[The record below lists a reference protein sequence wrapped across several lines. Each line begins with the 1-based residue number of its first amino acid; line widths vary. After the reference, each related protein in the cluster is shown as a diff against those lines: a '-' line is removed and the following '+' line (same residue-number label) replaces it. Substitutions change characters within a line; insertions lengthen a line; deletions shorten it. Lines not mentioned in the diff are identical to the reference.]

1 MAKIDIMQTNFTAG
15 EISPRLKGRQDIAR
29 YQNGADII
37 ENGIPV
43 VHGGV
48 DRRAGSRYCAPAKLN
63 EDRGVALIGYVFN
76 VDQSFMLEFGHQY
89 VRFYTNTGAVILNA
103 GMTPLELVSPYSRDQ
118 LADITYTQ
126 KADTMLLFHPNV
138 PTQRLRRLNATQW
151 SIGPVPWVSEPFAEN
166 GHLPDSTLTISD
178 VSPGAGRSFAAGAG
192 TAPNAPTIGS
202 PTPLNAA
209 ANVAFT
215 PPSVSGGA
223 PISNYTATSS
233 PGGITGSGS
242 ASPVR
247 VGGLTNGVSYTFT
260 VTASNAFGTSPP
272 SAPSAAVTP
281 NASLP
286 GSQIT
291 VTAAPLD
298 DYAGPFAN
306 GTRTGIAG
314 PTATASGGIAPYSYS
329 WAPIVGGKGIQL
341 DVANQAQM
349 IYRSTGTN
357 TENFRSFRCT
367 ATDASGATG
376 TVDVN
381 VYTSHGTPP

>member
-63 EDRGVALIGYVFN
+63 EDKGTILIGYIFN

-103 GMTPLELVSPYSRDQ
+103 GLTPLELVSPYSRDQ
-118 LADITYTQ
+118 LAEITYTQ

-192 TAPNAPTIGS
+192 TPPGAPTIGS
-202 PTPLNAA
+202 ATPLNAA
-209 ANVAFT
+209 ANVSFS
-215 PPSVSGGA
+215 PPGSSGGA
-223 PISNYTATSS
+223 PVSSYTATSN
-233 PGGITGSGS
+233 PGGITGTGS

-260 VTASNAFGTSPP
+260 VTASNAFGTSPA
-272 SAPSAAVTP
+272 SAPTGAVTP

-286 GSQIT
+286 GSQIS

-298 DYAGPFAN
+298 DFNSFPN
-306 GTRTGIAG
+306 GTRTGVPG
-314 PTATASGGIAPYSYS
+314 PTATASGGIAPYSYL
-329 WAPIVGGKGIQL
+329 WAPIAGTTRISL

-381 VYTSHGTPP
+381 IYTSHGTPP